1 MFSILFLIYVIL
13 AFSFHI
19 FFHSHSNDNINMKE
33 REMKSLKRQLD
44 GTSEDLNETS
54 RGKEVALREN
64 RRLQDDLA
72 VMTRENQ
79 VRNETP
85 QEKTYLKAFRHPS
98 CFFFDAVST
107 IKVKNKNDFFLSV
120 RGYGKL

>member
-1 MFSILFLIYVIL
+1 MKWFISLLNR
-13 AFSFHI
+13 
-19 FFHSHSNDNINMKE
+19 HSNDNINMKE

-54 RGKEVALREN
+54 RAKEVALREN

-79 VRNETP
+79 VR
-85 QEKTYLKAFRHPS
+85 K
-98 CFFFDAVST
+98 
-107 IKVKNKNDFFLSV
+107 
-120 RGYGKL
+120 

>member
-1 MFSILFLIYVIL
+1 MSLFLTCLIMSLFL
-13 AFSFHI
+13 ACMIIPLFLACLIMSLFLACLI
-19 FFHSHSNDNINMKE
+19 MSSVFHSHSNDNINMKE

-79 VRNETP
+79 VRNETW
-85 QEKTYLKAFRHPS
+85 QEMS
-98 CFFFDAVST
+98 EG
-107 IKVKNKNDFFLSV
+107 I
-120 RGYGKL
+120 